1 MVPAGRTAGTGPR
14 AAPAPASPSTAPAV
28 DGRVARRDRNRMA
41 VIDAAIEMF
50 SEGVLDPDLDEVAAR
65 CGLSPRS
72 VYRYF
77 DDRTELLRE
86 AIDRHFESVRPL
98 TLIHAMAQGD
108 LDGRIERFVQARVT
122 LYEAVAAASRAARRR
137 SETSDLVREQVELTR
152 ARLREQVDEHFAPE
166 LRALPARRRRAVA
179 AAVDALCQFEGLDH
193 YRLHRGASVDR
204 TRRLLLDAL
213 HLLLDPPA

>member
-1 MVPAGRTAGTGPR
+1 
-14 AAPAPASPSTAPAV
+14 
-28 DGRVARRDRNRMA
+28 MA